1 MKEDILNSYEKVSLD
16 YGYNSNSLHKLGL
29 DARRIEEAASKQILE
44 VLGLEGYDVIYTSGN
59 AESFTYLINNV
70 KGNVVTDNDAIT
82 AICLDSSVPVSMNK
96 NDINEK
102 TFVSVINP
110 DFYEGKINHLD
121 LNFNKEYDDLNKY
134 DFISIEDDIPFFG
147 VLLKKKN
154 INMENLIHGGKS
166 TTKYRSGTSVT
177 PLIVSF
183 SKLVKIKYKK

>member
-70 KGNVVTDNDAIT
+70 KG
-82 AICLDSSVPVSMNK
+82 
-96 NDINEK
+96 K
-102 TFVSVINP
+102 TFVSVIDP

-183 SKLVKIKYKK
+183 SKLVKLKYKK